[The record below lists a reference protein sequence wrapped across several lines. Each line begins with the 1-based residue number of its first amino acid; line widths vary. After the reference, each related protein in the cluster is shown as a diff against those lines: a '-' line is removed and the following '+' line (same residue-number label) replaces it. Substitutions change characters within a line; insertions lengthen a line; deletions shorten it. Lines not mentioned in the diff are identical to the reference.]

1 MTQLASQ
8 KSQLAKLMATENI
21 SVEHKKVK
29 TASFD
34 VKKRVLTLPIFEDE
48 MSADLYDLM
57 VSHEVGHAL
66 WTPLDGWKDA
76 VDELGDTFK
85 GYLNVIEDA
94 RIEKLIKRK
103 FPGILPAYRKGY
115 KELLDRDFF
124 GTKGDD
130 LTKYNFIDRI
140 NLFFKTGTLLPMIS
154 FDETESLFVER
165 ISNLETF
172 EDTVALAKELFEIE
186 KQKAEEKAAEMAEQ
200 EEDFEEDFEEDMGSM
215 SGSPSDDEEGEESD
229 EDMQGLQGSG
239 QPGEGDEDEDG
250 QGSGMPDFDDLFDD
264 GDEEGEGSYTEA
276 GVTAQDIMESSTER
290 AFSNAVETLA
300 IDDDSNYQYFTVD
313 KNINKKQFNR
323 IVDFKEYFKEIEST
337 SFTNYY
343 SMGEQ
348 FFKEWSDNNK
358 NVINYMIKEFEM
370 KKRAGELKRAQVAKT
385 GELDMKKVFGY
396 KFNEDLFK
404 RTTMVPNG
412 KNHGFVM
419 LLDWSGSMAGNLA
432 STIDQLM
439 NFVIFCKKVRIPFDV
454 YLFTNEMSRS
464 RIQMERF
471 ERTEWG
477 NPIVPD
483 WNLPVG
489 TLVPSKEVRIVQ
501 AFSSDMGI
509 SEFKKACVYMSM
521 FRTSYNTA
529 SKRYRDMGDDDW
541 KIYDMISAM
550 PSTLRLSGTPLND
563 ALLIMD
569 DVINEFKA
577 KYRVEIC
584 NLIVLTDGDSHDCDV
599 LVEGSDDSV
608 RTCSY
613 LPNPRYRTKVTVRDI
628 VTKKNYRVK
637 DNYTK
642 TLLQIV
648 KDRTDCNVIGFYII
662 DNKPA
667 TIRSAASYY
676 GVYAEDIVKT
686 TRENNFFEV
695 NTAGYDSYFL
705 IPGGKALQTD
715 DSGLDIDAGESKRKI
730 ATAFKKNSKRKVTS
744 RVFIGRV
751 IELVA

>member
-66 WTPLDGWKDA
+66 WTPLDGWKEA
-76 VDELGDTFK
+76 VDEMGDTFK

-103 FPGILPAYRKGY
+103 FPGILSAYRKGY

-130 LTKYNFIDRI
+130 LSEYNFIDRI

-154 FDETESLFVER
+154 FDETENEIVER
-165 ISNLETF
+165 IANLETF
-172 EDTVALAKELFEIE
+172 EETVALTKELFLSE
-186 KQKAEEKAAEMAEQ
+186 KEKAEEQAAAQ
-200 EEDFEEDFEEDMGSM
+200 EFDEDEDFDGDDLGGLNYE
-215 SGSPSDDEEGEESD
+215 PSDSDEFDEELEEEMS
-229 EDMQGLQGSG
+229 GSG
-239 QPGEGDEDEDG
+239 QPGEGDDGEDEEG
-250 QGSGMPDFDDLFDD
+250 QGAGMPDFDDLFDD
-264 GDEEGEGSYTEA
+264 SDEDGEGSYTEA
-276 GVTAQDIMESSTER
+276 GVTAQEIMESSTER
-290 AFSNAVETLA
+290 AFSNAVESLA
-300 IDDDSNYQYFTVD
+300 IDDESNYHYFTFD

-323 IVDFKEYFKEIEST
+323 IVDFKAYFKEIEST
-337 SFTNYY
+337 DFKNFY
-343 SMGEQ
+343 SMGET

-385 GELDMKKVFGY
+385 GELDMQKVFGY

-404 RTTMVPNG
+404 RTTLVPNG

-419 LLDWSGSMAGNLA
+419 LLDWSGSMASNLA

-454 YLFTNEMSRS
+454 YLFTNEMARS
-464 RIQMERF
+464 KFQNENF

-477 NPIVPD
+477 TVIYPE
-483 WNLPVG
+483 WTLPVG
-489 TLVPSKEVRIVQ
+489 TLVPSREVRIVQ

-521 FRTSYNTA
+521 FRTSYATA
-529 SKRYRDMGDDDW
+529 SKRYRDMGEDDW
-541 KIYDMISAM
+541 KMYDMISAM
-550 PSTLRLSGTPLND
+550 PGTLRLSGTPLND

-584 NLIVLTDGDSHDCDV
+584 NFIVLTDGDSHDCDV
-599 LVEGSDDSV
+599 LTEGSDDSV
-608 RTCSY
+608 YASSY
-613 LPNPRYRTKVTVRDI
+613 LPSPRYRNKVTVRDV

-676 GVYAEDIVKT
+676 GVYEQDIVKT

-695 NTAGYDSYFL
+695 STAGYDSYFL